1 MRLLQFLFV
10 LIFPVLGSAQDLHTF
25 SNGEVADADKVNSN
39 FQALDQR
46 LGAVEEMQR
55 PVLAR
60 THLKIGEPW
69 VLRQ

>member
-10 LIFPVLGSAQDLHTF
+10 WIFPVLGWAQDLHTF
-25 SNGEVADADKVNSN
+25 SNGDLADADKVNSN

-46 LGAVEEMQR
+46 LGLLRNAQR